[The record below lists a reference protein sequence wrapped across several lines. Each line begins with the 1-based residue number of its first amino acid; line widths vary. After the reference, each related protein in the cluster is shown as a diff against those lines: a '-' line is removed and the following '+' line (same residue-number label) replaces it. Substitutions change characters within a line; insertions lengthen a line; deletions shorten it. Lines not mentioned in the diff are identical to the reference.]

1 MDPLVEAG
9 IAALHRRSRALGDF
23 FLTCLEERCPDLA
36 AQLVSPRDC
45 GRRGGHLTL
54 RTPDAGE
61 VERRLA
67 ERGVIVDSRPPELLR
82 LAFAPLYVTY
92 GQVWQ
97 AVQELDDATR
107 GLR

>member
-1 MDPLVEAG
+1 M
-9 IAALHRRSRALGDF
+9 
-23 FLTCLEERCPDLA
+23 
-36 AQLVSPRDC
+36 
-45 GRRGGHLTL
+45 
-54 RTPDAGE
+54 PDADE

-67 ERGVIVDSRPPELLR
+67 GRGVIVDSRPPELLR

-97 AVQELDDATR
+97 AARELDDATR